1 MKGDSLKKPMYLKM
15 THMLKNTF
23 SVEEALT
30 RRRVHILLSLGV
42 PLPPPLPGLVL
53 PMYDFE
59 ISPSSLPSFCL
70 SFLEDGVIV
79 DRRIPSL
86 ILQG

>member
-1 MKGDSLKKPMYLKM
+1 MKGDSLKNLSENDSYIKEHIFCGGSFDK
-15 THMLKNTF
+15 
-23 SVEEALT
+23 EEGP
-30 RRRVHILLSLGV
+30 H
-42 PLPPPLPGLVL
+42 PPLPGSPSPLSHLLSLVL

>member
-1 MKGDSLKKPMYLKM
+1 MTHILKKHIFYGGSFDK
-15 THMLKNTF
+15 
-23 SVEEALT
+23 EEDP
-30 RRRVHILLSLGV
+30 H
-42 PLPPPLPGLVL
+42 PPLPGSPSPLSQLLSLAL